1 MQKLISGGRRQ
12 GIMEA
17 MKLAI
22 NRFLKRSGKPTWH
35 APHIGAKEQE
45 RAQRCIM
52 STHHR
57 GDIRLPRAAP
67 TMQQMS
73 KRRYFDLVIF
83 DEADHANSDD

>member
-1 MQKLISGGRRQ
+1 MQKLISGLRRQ
-12 GIMEA
+12 GKTEA
-17 MKLAI
+17 MRLAI
-22 NRFLKRSGKPTWH
+22 YHFLKRSGKPTWH

-45 RAQRCIM
+45 RAQHCIM